1 MFGDLFGGVTAEQV
15 NQANQVHAVN
25 YLTLTLVLIEKGII
39 TADEIEK
46 ARVQATHFVEQE
58 WARKREDMV
67 KEFDE
72 AHPGLRQMFGK
83 VLGADSSV

>member
-15 NQANQVHAVN
+15 NQSNQVHAVN

-58 WARKREDMV
+58 WARKR
-67 KEFDE
+67 KELDE